1 MTNEQPGMKNHNK
14 AFGKALRAVRKDRG
28 HTQETLAFE
37 SGLDRTY
44 VSLLELGS
52 RSPTLDTIMALCGA
66 LNVSLSQLAM
76 KVEAEMGV
84 DTSHE

>member
-1 MTNEQPGMKNHNK
+1 MKNHNK
-14 AFGKALRAVRKDRG
+14 AFGKAIRSLRTERG

-52 RSPTLDTIMALCGA
+52 RSPTLDTIMTLCSA
-66 LNVSLSQLAM
+66 LNVSLSQLALT
-76 KVEAEMGV
+76 VEAEIERGNV
-84 DTSHE
+84 SHE